1 MKLIGNMK
9 RWLIMGVTGDSI
21 VMRNVN
27 RRFHS
32 LLIILFVCFY
42 FFIYVLGSIAIFL
55 VNLISKC
62 LRGQSKQCL
71 IFMVMYAIG
80 FLGILVIVFLIILRY
95 NGKFILKNGINEA
108 DDLITNIASVTPSA
122 DEVVLTNEKVLIF
135 FKDIKETLSSGFN
148 CEIRLIACGSIPER
162 FAALQMI
169 DWNIEIMNRDR
180 VRALPSDQDVLIEPS
195 KITASY
201 LAQPD
206 TIEIVQRESFI
217 EEGFVMLN
225 ISKHIAT
232 RFNLE
237 EGFLSTDTIKHSVKR
252 CILENYEKDFLGIVY
267 YHSSSGQPIH
277 VQINGPAVNVCIRG
291 LHSSVYLAD
300 FTFAIPCF
308 EWPPE
313 SDWPSRDKKWPNQ
326 TAVTTIK
333 SHGFHFVPKN
343 QENDKLK
350 LTWRYSFSLA
360 ERQLS
365 KEVNEIAR
373 K

>member
-9 RWLIMGVTGDSI
+9 RWLIIGVIGDSI

-42 FFIYVLGSIAIFL
+42 FFIYVLGSIATFL
-55 VNLISKC
+55 MNLISKC
-62 LRGQSKQCL
+62 LLGQSEQCL
-71 IFMVMYAIG
+71 IFMVIYAIG
-80 FLGILVIVFLIILRY
+80 FLGILVIVFLIILLY

-108 DDLITNIASVTPSA
+108 DDPITNIASVIPSA
-122 DEVVLTNEKVLIF
+122 DEVVLTKEKVLIY

-148 CEIRLIACGSIPER
+148 CEIRLITCGSIPER

-169 DWNIEIMNRDR
+169 DWNIELMNRDR
-180 VRALPSDQDVLIEPS
+180 VRALLSDQDVLIEPS
-195 KITASY
+195 EITASY
-201 LAQPD
+201 SAQPD

-225 ISKHIAT
+225 ISKYIAR

-267 YHSSSGQPIH
+267 NHSSSGQPIH

-300 FTFAIPCF
+300 FTFAIPVLNGCL
-308 EWPPE
+308 
-313 SDWPSRDKKWPNQ
+313 NQ
-326 TAVTTIK
+326 TGHLVIK
-333 SHGFHFVPKN
+333 SGPIRQQSQLLRTVVFTLFQKTKKMIN
-343 QENDKLK
+343 QC
-350 LTWRYSFSLA
+350 
-360 ERQLS
+360 
-365 KEVNEIAR
+365 
-373 K
+373 